1 MVSKL
6 LPNFCTAS
14 IVSGGLL
21 FWNLDTI
28 GFLDVTCTETNGL
41 EFIPM
46 TSPSN
51 DRAHER
57 GQQAFFFYL
66 KTSYFRLRLL
76 ITFRRFQPQ
85 IILKLFLFPDI
96 SKQRITCPEN

>member
-21 FWNLDTI
+21 FWNLGTI
-28 GFLDVTCTETNGL
+28 GFLDVTCAETNGL

-57 GQQAFFFYL
+57 GQHAFFL
-66 KTSYFRLRLL
+66 SKNQLL
-76 ITFRRFQPQ
+76 PAEAVHNFSA
-85 IILKLFLFPDI
+85 I
-96 SKQRITCPEN
+96 SASNCS